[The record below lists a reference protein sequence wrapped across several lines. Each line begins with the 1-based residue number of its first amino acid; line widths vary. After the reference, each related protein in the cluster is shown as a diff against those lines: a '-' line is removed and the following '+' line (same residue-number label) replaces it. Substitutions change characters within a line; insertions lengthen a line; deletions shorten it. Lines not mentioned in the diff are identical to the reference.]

1 MMDNKKAN
9 TKPNK
14 SKRGVGGVVTS
25 RILSYIL
32 LIFLSIICLFPFY
45 ILIVNASRTHVQ
57 ITSGFSLIPGTHLI
71 QNLKD
76 VLKNS
81 TFTIGSGMRNSL
93 LIATLSAV
101 LTTYFSTLTAYAI
114 HMYDFKL
121 KKYAFTFIMFVMMV
135 PAQVSALGFLDLID
149 KMGFRDTLYPL
160 FLPAIASPITFFF
173 MKQYMESVLP
183 TEIVE
188 AARADGSSEFRTFN
202 TIILPIMKPAIS
214 VQAIFS
220 FVGSWNNYFIPA
232 LVISSQNKKTVPI
245 LMAGLRSASY
255 QNFSLAQQYV
265 AICMA
270 IIPLIV
276 MYFTLSRYIIAG
288 VTLGSVKG

>member
-1 MMDNKKAN
+1 MMDRKKAN
-9 TKPNK
+9 TKPNR
-14 SKRGVGGVVTS
+14 SKRGVSGIVTS
-25 RILSYIL
+25 KTLSYIL

-45 ILIVNASRTHVQ
+45 ILFVNASRSHVQ
-57 ITSGFSLIPGTHLI
+57 ISAGFSLVPGTKLI

-76 VLKNS
+76 VLSSS

-93 LIATLSAV
+93 LIATLSAA

-121 KKYAFTFIMFVMMV
+121 RKYAFTFIMFVMMV
-135 PAQVSALGFLDLID
+135 PAQVSALGFLDMID
-149 KMGFRDTLYPL
+149 KLGLRDTLYPL

-173 MKQYMESVLP
+173 MKQYMESSLP
-183 TEIVE
+183 SEIVE
-188 AARADGSSEFRTFN
+188 AARVDGSPEFRTFN
-202 TIILPIMKPAIS
+202 TIILPIMKPAAA
-214 VQAIFS
+214 VQAIFA

-232 LVISSQNKKTVPI
+232 LVISSQDKKTVPI
-245 LMAGLRSASY
+245 LMAGLRSESY

-265 AICMA
+265 AICIA
-270 IIPLIV
+270 VIPLVI
-276 MYFTLSRYIIAG
+276 MYFILSRYIIAG

>member
-1 MMDNKKAN
+1 MMDRKKAN

-14 SKRGVGGVVTS
+14 SNRGVGGVVTS

-32 LIFLSIICLFPFY
+32 LIILSIICLFPFY
-45 ILIVNASRTHVQ
+45 ILIVNASRSHVQ
-57 ITSGFSLIPGTHLI
+57 ITSGFSLIPGTRLI

-76 VLKNS
+76 VLDNS
-81 TFTIGSGMRNSL
+81 TFTIVSGMRNSL
-93 LIATLSAV
+93 LIATLSAA

-121 KKYAFTFIMFVMMV
+121 RKYAFTFIMLVMMV

-149 KMGFRDTLYPL
+149 KLGFRNTLYPL
-160 FLPAIASPITFFF
+160 FLPAIASPVTFFF

-183 TEIVE
+183 NEIVE
-188 AARADGSSEFRTFN
+188 AARVDGSPEFGTFN
-202 TIILPIMKPAIS
+202 RIIIPIMKPAIA
-214 VQAIFS
+214 VQAIFA

-255 QNFSLAQQYV
+255 QTFSLAQQYV
-265 AICMA
+265 AICIA
-270 IIPLIV
+270 IIPLVIV
-276 MYFTLSRYIIAG
+276 YFILSRYIIAG

>member
-1 MMDNKKAN
+1 MMDNKIAT

-32 LIFLSIICLFPFY
+32 LILLSIICLFPFY
-45 ILIVNASRTHVQ
+45 ILIVNASRSHVQ
-57 ITSGFSLIPGTHLI
+57 ISSGFSMIPGTSLLKNI
-71 QNLKD
+71 KD
-76 VLKNS
+76 VLGNS
-81 TFTIGSGMRNSL
+81 TFTIVSGMRNSL
-93 LIATLSAV
+93 LIATLSAA

-121 KKYAFTFIMFVMMV
+121 RKYAFTFIMFVMMV
-135 PAQVSALGFLDLID
+135 PSQVSALGFLDLID
-149 KMGFRDTLYPL
+149 KIGMRDTLYPL

-188 AARADGSSEFRTFN
+188 AARVDGSPEFRTFN
-202 TIILPIMKPAIS
+202 TIIVPIMKPAIA
-214 VQAIFS
+214 VQAIFA

-232 LVISSQNKKTVPI
+232 LVISSQSKKTVPI

-265 AICMA
+265 AICIA
-270 IIPLIV
+270 IIPLV
-276 MYFTLSRYIIAG
+276 VVYFILSRYIIAG

>member
-1 MMDNKKAN
+1 MMDNRKAT

-32 LIFLSIICLFPFY
+32 LILLSIICLFPFY
-45 ILIVNASRTHVQ
+45 ILIVNASRSHVQ
-57 ITSGFSLIPGTHLI
+57 ISAGFSLIPGTKLLRNI
-71 QNLKD
+71 KD
-76 VLKNS
+76 VLSNS

-93 LIATLSAV
+93 LIAALSAA
-101 LTTYFSTLTAYAI
+101 LTTYFSALTAYAI

-121 KKYAFTFIMFVMMV
+121 RKYAFTFIMFVMMV

-149 KMGFRDTLYPL
+149 KLGMRNTLYPL

-188 AARADGSSEFRTFN
+188 AARVDGSPEFRTFN
-202 TIILPIMKPAIS
+202 TIIVPIMKPAIA
-214 VQAIFS
+214 VQAIFA

-265 AICMA
+265 AICIA
-270 IIPLIV
+270 IIPLVI
-276 MYFTLSRYIIAG
+276 MYFILSRYIIAG